1 MLLVTHATAGAV
13 IGQFTGNPVL
23 AFIFGFVI
31 HFLMDMIPH
40 GDVGISDNFRIY
52 KRRRKQAVTYAVVD
66 GAATVLFVLF
76 LFNTR
81 DILSLQNFTWGIA
94 GSVLPDLMVGLYD
107 LTKLKFLKWFSWLH
121 FFCHDIF
128 VRRRGDVPLY
138 YAVLAQM
145 VLIAYLQ
152 TKL

>member
-23 AFIFGFVI
+23 AFCVALVV

-40 GDVGISDNFRIY
+40 GDVGISDNFRVY
-52 KRRRKQAVTYAVVD
+52 KRKRKQAVAYAVVD
-66 GAATVLFVLF
+66 GVATVLFVLF
-76 LFNTR
+76 LFNAR

-107 LTKLKFLKWFSWLH
+107 LTKVKFLKWFSDLH
-121 FFCHDIF
+121 FFFHDIF
-128 VRRRGDVPLY
+128 VRRKGDVPLY
-138 YAVLAQM
+138 YAILAQI